1 MNSPRF
7 APFTVDVDE
16 RSARDG
22 HTEFTVSVTEL
33 PPVPA
38 PVNFLIGNIVTDARS
53 CLDMSIDALWNF
65 YELDRRRVA
74 VQFPLEDN
82 FPQKRIKDERLARFL
97 SRLDERF
104 VEAIENAQPDYAGGL
119 LDIPSNLSAV
129 FIRNLSNANKH
140 RNITPVVVSTVLAEF
155 GTTAPGL
162 QLDCLDG
169 DKREGLPP
177 ISFRVGYD
185 SDQHSTED
193 MRRYIS
199 ALADDSTSPLQIGFQ
214 QRLLID
220 RQEIYIQPPRF
231 EGEKMPWR
239 IELQELL
246 TKVPAYVRLTLRNLN
261 RVHQV
266 IQEGGDEFYLLDQD
280 ATL

>member
-1 MNSPRF
+1 M
-7 APFTVDVDE
+7 
-16 RSARDG
+16 
-22 HTEFTVSVTEL
+22 SV
-33 PPVPA
+33 
-38 PVNFLIGNIVTDARS
+38 
-53 CLDMSIDALWNF
+53 DALWKF
-65 YELDRRRVA
+65 YELDRRGIA
-74 VQFPLEDN
+74 VQFPLEDD
-82 FPQKRIKDERLARFL
+82 FPQKRIEDKRLAKFL
-97 SRLDERF
+97 SRLDGRF
-104 VEAIENAQPDYAGGL
+104 VEAIENAQPGYTGGL
-119 LDIPSNLSAV
+119 LDVPSNLSAV

-140 RNITPVVVSTVLAEF
+140 RNITPVVVSTVLAVL
-155 GTTAPGL
+155 GTTARGL

-177 ISFRVGYD
+177 LNFRVVYD
-185 SDQHSTED
+185 SDQHSRED

-199 ALADDSTSPLQIGFQ
+199 ALAGDSTSPLQIGFQ

-220 RQEIYIQPPRF
+220 RHEIYIKPPRF

-266 IQEGGDEFYLLDQD
+266 IQEGGDKFYLLDQD